1 MRAYQRENLCH
12 DPIHGYIPFTSDAG
26 LASGETSERQII
38 DHPWVQRLRYIH
50 QLQTAWYVFPTAEHM
65 RFQHVI
71 GAMHLGSRAA
81 GLLYD
86 SLHAACPDVPSRGY
100 VETLLRMAGLLHD
113 VGHGPFGHFFD
124 QHFLRAYGLTHE
136 TLGARIICGE
146 LGALLRGLRRNPNS
160 HLAASEQLNPE
171 HVAWLI
177 TRPQRSAEGE
187 PARWLRFLRALLSG
201 IYTIDNL
208 DFVLRDAYMSG
219 YSQRAY
225 DLDRLLHYTFFSASG
240 LTIHDR
246 GIDALLRFMEA
257 RAHLFRAVYF
267 HRTVRAIDLTLADLF
282 AHSRRHLFPGN
293 PAEMLPQY
301 LQFTEASL
309 LVDVSRWAQDADA
322 EKRTLAAAWQP
333 FLLRRIPWTMVCQR
347 NLEFAEDDAE
357 RSSIFSD
364 AEFVERK
371 LRQQLP
377 ADLADAPLRVD
388 IARALFRPHTSG
400 PTAGQNFLYDSARD
414 SVRPLTAN
422 QLFQRLPISQRI
434 CRIYAQSQDHAAE
447 LAGALDGLIGY
458 PGEDDLTNM

>member
-1 MRAYQRENLCH
+1 
-12 DPIHGYIPFTSDAG
+12 
-26 LASGETSERQII
+26 
-38 DHPWVQRLRYIH
+38 
-50 QLQTAWYVFPTAEHM
+50 
-65 RFQHVI
+65 
-71 GAMHLGSRAA
+71 
-81 GLLYD
+81 
-86 SLHAACPDVPSRGY
+86 
-100 VETLLRMAGLLHD
+100 
-113 VGHGPFGHFFD
+113 
-124 QHFLRAYGLTHE
+124 
-136 TLGARIICGE
+136 
-146 LGALLRGLRRNPNS
+146 
-160 HLAASEQLNPE
+160 
-171 HVAWLI
+171 
-177 TRPQRSAEGE
+177 
-187 PARWLRFLRALLSG
+187 LSG
-201 IYTIDNL
+201 IYTIDNM

-225 DLDRLLHYTFFSASG
+225 DLERLLHYTFFSSSG

-282 AHSRRHLFPGN
+282 AQSKQHLFPGN
-293 PAEMLPQY
+293 PAELLPQY
-301 LQFTEASL
+301 QQFTEASL

-322 EKRTLAAAWQP
+322 EKRTLAAAWQQ
-333 FLLRRIPWTMVCQR
+333 FLQRQIPWTMVCQR

-364 AEFVERK
+364 TEFVERK

-377 ADLADAPLRVD
+377 AALTEIPLRVD

-414 SVRPLTAN
+414 SIRPLTAN

-434 CRIYAQSQDHAAE
+434 CRIYAHSRAHAAE
-447 LAGALDGLIGY
+447 LAGALDSLIGY